1 MASDHPQRASRIS
14 FSIRPMYR
22 RLRLCLV
29 AVALTVVVIAGCS
42 TQTLE
47 STSQPLPTTD
57 IDATVQIAIQ
67 QTAVAEDALESA
79 VAAAVK
85 STREADTSQ
94 AASATLSAAA
104 VPTSAPTPTS
114 TSIPTHTQLPAA
126 PTAVPA
132 PTPLPTAIPVTPTP
146 TTLPTPFPTPVP
158 TATHTAVPIV
168 VPTTVPTVV
177 PTTVPTVV
185 PTTVPA
191 AVPTARIFSLAELVD
206 EVRDSVVQV
215 VTDRGKGSGVIIESD
230 SSGGALILTNQ
241 HVIDRAST
249 IEVVH
254 LELTT
259 YLAVL
264 VGVDA
269 LRDLAV
275 LRICC
280 DATFAPLEFSNP
292 DDVQL
297 GSSVAALGFPLGVE
311 SIRVSQGIISG
322 ELFNPESDRQEL
334 QTDAAINPGNSG
346 GPLLLLDGTIAGIN
360 TYGVRTSSGGVPV
373 EGFGFAIA
381 SETLAA
387 VVPSLTAGH
396 QVVAPTPTPHPYLS
410 AGKYTDPDYGFDITP
425 PPGWAIEITT
435 EGVMI
440 WDEHVGTTVL
450 VSVSFEGDEYY
461 HTSLF
466 RDDWTVMQGEGW
478 SDFLIEKEQV
488 IYRTE
493 SGGETIIAGH
503 EFDTKFTYDE
513 AQIEA
518 FTHWFIVAGWLY
530 QVDLQT
536 PAEIWQL
543 PEYSDLRFEQQMAF
557 ISFHPPK
564 S

>member
-177 PTTVPTVV
+177 PT
-185 PTTVPA
+185 
-191 AVPTARIFSLAELVD
+191 ARIFSLAELVD

-215 VTDRGKGSGVIIESD
+215 VTDRGLGSGVIIESD

-360 TYGVRTSSGGVPV
+360 TYKYLTSSGGAQV
-373 EGFGFAIA
+373 EGFGFAVA

-410 AGKYTDPDYGFDITP
+410 AGKYTDPDHGFDITP
-425 PPGWAIEITT
+425 PPGWAIEITA

-440 WDEHVGTTVL
+440 WDKNVGTSVL

-461 HTSLF
+461 QTSLF
-466 RDDWTVMQGEGW
+466 TDDWTVMQGEGQ

-488 IYRTE
+488 IYRTV

>member
-168 VPTTVPTVV
+168 VPTTVPIV
-177 PTTVPTVV
+177 
-185 PTTVPA
+185 
-191 AVPTARIFSLAELVD
+191 VPTARIFSLAELVD

-215 VTDRGKGSGVIIESD
+215 VTDRGLGSGVIIESD

-461 HTSLF
+461 QTSQF
-466 RDDWTVMQGEGW
+466 AADWTVMQVEGQ

-488 IYRTE
+488 IYRTV

>member
-29 AVALTVVVIAGCS
+29 AVALTVVVIGGCS

-114 TSIPTHTQLPAA
+114 TSIPAHKLPAA

-132 PTPLPTAIPVTPTP
+132 STPLPTAIPVTPTP

-168 VPTTVPTVV
+168 VPTTVPTV
-177 PTTVPTVV
+177 
-185 PTTVPA
+185 
-191 AVPTARIFSLAELVD
+191 VPTARIFSLAELVD

-425 PPGWAIEITT
+425 PPGWAIEITA

-440 WDEHVGTTVL
+440 WDENVGTSVQ
-450 VSVSFEGDEYY
+450 VSGSFEGDEYY
-461 HTSLF
+461 QTSLF
-466 RDDWTVMQGEGW
+466 TADWTVMQSEGW

-488 IYRTE
+488 IYRTV